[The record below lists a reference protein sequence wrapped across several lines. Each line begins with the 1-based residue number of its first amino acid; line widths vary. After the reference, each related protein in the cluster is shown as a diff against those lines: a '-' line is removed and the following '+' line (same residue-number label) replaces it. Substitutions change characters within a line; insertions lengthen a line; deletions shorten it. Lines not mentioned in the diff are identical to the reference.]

1 MKTFVIFWENK
12 VTGLTGNGTALYT
25 EEDAKRIVEDMNL
38 RFPYITHWYQSI
50 SE

>member
-12 VTGLTGNGTALYT
+12 VTGLTGNGTEPYT
-25 EEDAKRIVEDMNL
+25 EEDAKRIVDDMNI

-50 SE
+50 E